1 MRNSVRSIIWINLNT
16 EDIKARIVRGIFDT
30 YVVKE
35 AVDSAN
41 NEKFLEVFEHVEDG
55 IDDFAGDWLCDI
67 DGTMNDTD
75 EYILGEIDAALQ

>member
-1 MRNSVRSIIWINLNT
+1 M
-16 EDIKARIVRGIFDT
+16 KARIVRGIYDS

-41 NEKFLEVFEHVEDG
+41 NEKFLEVFEHVDNGNEN
-55 IDDFAGDWLCDI
+55 FAGDWLCDI
-67 DGTMNDTD
+67 DGTMSDTD